1 MSPQCLL
8 PPHPLTGLVART
20 PSLFNNHTLALFSNS
35 TRTSSSSS
43 RSTFASTTSR
53 SSRLTS
59 TTLFNVPTIAAGG
72 TADSA
77 GGGAATQTPAP
88 TAAEPSSEP
97 TSGLAPETRNAVVGG
112 VVGSVAGIALV
123 AFVFLYLLKWRR
135 QRGRG
140 IMLLGDGDSTARG
153 GRAFSS
159 GGPAG
164 PSSGGGMAERSGAFA
179 IPSALASLSSKRAIE
194 APPAEPPS
202 QEKGFYRV
210 SGRKL
215 ISVLESGGDGY
226 SDPHDSMGSHSS
238 YDRDSQ
244 GFFDSSN
251 LTPLQLGSP
260 MRPVSGVPIFRDGPQ
275 RTAWQEESLF
285 PPGQRRSAFP
295 TTLPIRDPVGRTF
308 ASRDGSRGSG
318 SRFMEEDT

>member
-1 MSPQCLL
+1 
-8 PPHPLTGLVART
+8 
-20 PSLFNNHTLALFSNS
+20 
-35 TRTSSSSS
+35 
-43 RSTFASTTSR
+43 
-53 SSRLTS
+53 LTS

-77 GGGAATQTPAP
+77 GGVAGTQAPAP

-112 VVGSVAGIALV
+112 VVGSVAGIAIV

-164 PSSGGGMAERSGAFA
+164 PNSGGGMAERSGAFA
-179 IPSALASLSSKRAIE
+179 IPSALANLSSKRAIE

-244 GFFDSSN
+244 GFLDSSN
-251 LTPLQLGSP
+251 LSPLQLGSP